1 MGIKE
6 TINIFPIA
14 NNMVKQRA
22 HTLTTTTTTTTKVF
36 IVDFKKLV
44 VIRGN
49 KFKNKIFF
57 HEKISSQLLACL
69 F

>member
-22 HTLTTTTTTTTKVF
+22 HTLTTTTTKVF